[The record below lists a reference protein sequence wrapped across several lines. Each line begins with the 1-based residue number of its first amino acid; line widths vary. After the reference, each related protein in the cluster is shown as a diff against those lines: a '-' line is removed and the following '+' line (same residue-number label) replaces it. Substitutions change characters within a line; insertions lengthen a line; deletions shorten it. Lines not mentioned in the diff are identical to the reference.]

1 MCHVNPDTP
10 IITFVGRFT
19 AQKRPDVFV
28 RSVAKLLELQP
39 QCVAHFAM
47 IGDGESRPAVE
58 QMVAES
64 RLNKRIHLLG
74 TYAKAIDLLADSTVL
89 MMPSAYEGL
98 ALVSY
103 EAMALGIPQIFANVN
118 GQSELITSETGIL
131 IDNGP
136 REETRYARACLELL
150 SNPDRRERMART
162 GKERIR
168 SLFTAENAVKQY
180 AEIFEEMA
188 ELSRKRASEMPH
200 LRPPH
205 INPLLELA

>member
-1 MCHVNPDTP
+1 
-10 IITFVGRFT
+10 
-19 AQKRPDVFV
+19 
-28 RSVAKLLELQP
+28 
-39 QCVAHFAM
+39 
-47 IGDGESRPAVE
+47 
-58 QMVAES
+58 
-64 RLNKRIHLLG
+64 
-74 TYAKAIDLLADSTVL
+74 
-89 MMPSAYEGL
+89 MPSAYEGL

-118 GQSELITSETGIL
+118 GQSELITPETGIL

-136 REETRYARACLELL
+136 GEETRYARACLELL

-168 SLFTAENAVKQY
+168 SHFTAENAVKQY

-188 ELSRKRASEMPH
+188 ELSRKQASEIPH

-205 INPLLELA
+205 INPLHELV